1 MKNKTMIVITG
12 PTATGKSALA
22 VNLAKEL
29 DTEVISADS
38 RQIYKGIP
46 IVTAVPSEKEKDGIK
61 HHLMEILPL
70 DAYFS
75 ASLFSEQAEK
85 ISKEIFKERD
95 FVIVCGG
102 SSMYI
107 DALCNGID
115 DLPTVPEE
123 IRDSLTLQWNER
135 GDNWLVGQ
143 LYRLDPYYLMRVDP
157 NNMKRIF
164 HAVEISLTSGRPYSS
179 FLTGKKRDLPFRVI
193 KVALNGSRESLFE
206 RINSRVDRMV
216 EDGLLKEVESVSH
229 LKGLNSLNTVGV
241 KEIFQFFDGLLTFDE
256 AIGRIKKNTRVYAKK
271 QLTWLKKENELK
283 WFDFSSPIEKNI
295 SEIMRLI

>member
-1 MKNKTMIVITG
+1 MIVITG

-29 DTEVISADS
+29 DTEIISADS

-85 ISKEIFKERD
+85 ISKEIFEKRD

-123 IRDSLTLQWNER
+123 IRDSLTRQWNER
-135 GDNWLVGQ
+135 GDSWLVGQ

-193 KVALNGSRESLFE
+193 KIALNGSRESLFE
-206 RINSRVDRMV
+206 RINLRVDRMV
-216 EDGLLKEVESVSH
+216 ENGLFKEVESVSH

-256 AIGRIKKNTRVYAKK
+256 SIGRIKKNTRVYAKK
-271 QLTWLKKENELK
+271 QLTWLKKESELK

-295 SEIMRLI
+295 NEIMSLI